1 MKNLKI
7 ISPSLHGILDYMVDI
22 TLISVPFILNFK
34 EVSNIVFWV
43 PVGIGV
49 LNFLYSIFT
58 VYSRSLVKLIPMNW
72 HLLFDFLAGLQLFT
86 LSFILPMEGIVK
98 LFYIIMGL
106 GIVLATSLTSSNE
119 SNKPV

>member
-7 ISPSLHGILDYMVDI
+7 ISPSLHGILDYIVDI
-22 TLISVPFILNFK
+22 TLISVPIIFNFK
-34 EVSNIVFWV
+34 KVSNTVFWV
-43 PVGIGV
+43 PIGIGV

-58 VYSRSLVKLIPMNW
+58 AYSRSLVKLIPMNW
-72 HLLFDFLAGLQLFT
+72 HLLFDFLVGLLLFA
-86 LSFILPMEGIVK
+86 LAFILPMEGIVK

-119 SNKPV
+119 SNKI

>member
-1 MKNLKI
+1 MKNIKI

-34 EVSNIVFWV
+34 EVSNTVFWV

-58 VYSRSLVKLIPMNW
+58 VYSRSFVKLIPMNW
-72 HLLFDFLAGLQLFT
+72 HLLFDFLVGLLLFA
-86 LSFILPMEGIVK
+86 LAFILPMEGFVK
-98 LFYIIMGL
+98 LFYITMGI

-119 SNKPV
+119 SNKT

>member
-1 MKNLKI
+1 MKNIKI
-7 ISPSLHGILDYMVDI
+7 ISPSLHGILDYVVDV

-34 EVSNIVFWV
+34 EVSNSVFWV
-43 PVGIGV
+43 PVGIGI

-72 HLLFDFLAGLQLFT
+72 HLLFDFLVGLLLFA
-86 LSFILPMEGIVK
+86 LAFILPMEGIVK

-119 SNKPV
+119 TNKI

>member
-1 MKNLKI
+1 MKNIKI
-7 ISPSLHGILDYMVDI
+7 ISPSLHGILDYIVDV

-34 EVSNIVFWV
+34 EVSNTVFWV

-72 HLLFDFLAGLQLFT
+72 HLLFDIFVGLLLFALA
-86 LSFILPMEGIVK
+86 FILPMEGFVK
-98 LFYIIMGL
+98 LFYITMGI

-119 SNKPV
+119 SNKI

>member
-1 MKNLKI
+1 MKNIKI
-7 ISPSLHGILDYMVDI
+7 ISPSLHGILDYIVDV

-34 EVSNIVFWV
+34 EVSNTVFWV

-72 HLLFDFLAGLQLFT
+72 HLLFDIFVGLLLFALA
-86 LSFILPMEGIVK
+86 FILPMEGFVK
-98 LFYIIMGL
+98 LFYITMGI

-119 SNKPV
+119 SNKT

>member
-1 MKNLKI
+1 MKNIKI
-7 ISPSLHGILDYMVDI
+7 ISPSLHGILDYIVDV

-34 EVSNIVFWV
+34 EVSNTVFWV

-72 HLLFDFLAGLQLFT
+72 HLLFDIFVGLLLFALA
-86 LSFILPMEGIVK
+86 FILPMEGFVK
-98 LFYIIMGL
+98 LFYITMGI
-106 GIVLATSLTSSNE
+106 GIVLATSLTSPNE
-119 SNKPV
+119 SNKI

>member
-1 MKNLKI
+1 MKNIKI
-7 ISPSLHGILDYMVDI
+7 ISPSLHGILDYLIDV

-34 EVSNIVFWV
+34 EVSNTVFWV

-72 HLLFDFLAGLQLFT
+72 HLLFDIFVGLLLFALA
-86 LSFILPMEGIVK
+86 FILPMEGFVK
-98 LFYIIMGL
+98 LFYITMGI

-119 SNKPV
+119 SNKT

>member
-1 MKNLKI
+1 MKNIKI
-7 ISPSLHGILDYMVDI
+7 ISPSLHGILDYVVDV

-72 HLLFDFLAGLQLFT
+72 HLLFDFLVGLLLFA
-86 LSFILPMEGIVK
+86 LAFILPMEGFVK
-98 LFYIIMGL
+98 LFYITMGI
-106 GIVLATSLTSSNE
+106 GIILATSLTSSNE
-119 SNKPV
+119 TNKI

>member
-1 MKNLKI
+1 MKNIKI
-7 ISPSLHGILDYMVDI
+7 ISPSLHGMLDYVVDV

-72 HLLFDFLAGLQLFT
+72 HLLFDFLVGLLLFA
-86 LSFILPMEGIVK
+86 LAFILLVEGFVK
-98 LFYIIMGL
+98 LFYITMGI
-106 GIVLATSLTSSNE
+106 GIILATSLTSSNE
-119 SNKPV
+119 TNKI

>member
-1 MKNLKI
+1 MKNIKI
-7 ISPSLHGILDYMVDI
+7 ISPSFHGILDYIVDI

-34 EVSNIVFWV
+34 EVSNTVFWA

-58 VYSRSLVKLIPMNW
+58 VYSRSFVKLIPMNW
-72 HLLFDFLAGLQLFT
+72 HLLFDFLVGLLLFA
-86 LSFILPMEGIVK
+86 LAFILTTEGFVK
-98 LFYIIMGL
+98 LFYITMGI

-119 SNKPV
+119 SNKT

>member
-1 MKNLKI
+1 MKNIKF
-7 ISPSLHGILDYMVDI
+7 ISPSLHGILDYLVDV

-34 EVSNIVFWV
+34 EVSNIVFWA

-72 HLLFDFLAGLQLFT
+72 HLLFDFLVGLLLFA
-86 LSFILPMEGIVK
+86 LAFILPMEGFVK
-98 LFYIIMGL
+98 MFYITMGL
-106 GIVLATSLTSSNE
+106 GIILATSLTSSNE
-119 SNKPV
+119 SNKI

>member
-1 MKNLKI
+1 MKNIKI
-7 ISPSLHGILDYMVDI
+7 ISPSFHGILDYVVDV

-34 EVSNIVFWV
+34 EVSNSVFWI

-58 VYSRSLVKLIPMNW
+58 VYSRSLVKLIPMNL
-72 HLLFDFLAGLQLFT
+72 HLLFDFLAGLLLFA
-86 LSFILPMEGIVK
+86 LAFILPMEGFVK
-98 LFYIIMGL
+98 LFHITMGI

-119 SNKPV
+119 LNKI